1 MTLTTFVRKNAFRN
15 LRRSILTVLSIGF
28 SLLLLTLMMA
38 IWRNF
43 YLQKGTEVS
52 ALRLVTRHKVSLVFE
67 MPSYYR
73 EKIRAIP
80 GVANVIPGNWFGGK
94 YKDDKSNNFFAQFG
108 TDPDEFFQ
116 VYKDWKIPDDQV
128 AAWQHDRAG
137 CVVDSNLAKKF
148 GWKLGQRIIIVGQIF
163 PVNLEL
169 NIRGFYTAPED
180 TGSLYYNQK
189 YVEEAV
195 PYLKGQQGF
204 YTILAKSAADVPKIQ
219 AAVDQTFHS
228 SPQPTK
234 TETEKAF
241 QLGFLAMLGN
251 VKAFILSICGAVVF
265 AILLVSANTMAM
277 SIRERTREVAVLKTL
292 GFTRQTLLGLFV
304 GEAVVLA
311 LIGGVIGSVWAFA
324 PLSLVGT
331 TALALGLLL
340 LAGLVKLLVW
350 LLHGNLRVPL
360 GRIVLIGAIVGA
372 FLGLG
377 ANVFGHITLGGGLAN
392 ALKVA
397 PATMLVAWGVA
408 AFMGFISALVPSYH
422 ASRLGIV
429 EGLRHIG

>member
-1 MTLTTFVRKNAFRN
+1 MTLTTFVRKNSFRN

-28 SLLLLTLMMA
+28 SLLLLTLMMS

-43 YLQKGTEVS
+43 YQKEPTAAS
-52 ALRLVTRHKVSLVFE
+52 ALRLVTRHKVSLVFT

-73 EKIRAIP
+73 EKIRALP

-108 TDPDEFFQ
+108 TDPQEFFN
-116 VYKDWKIPDDQV
+116 VYRDWKIPEDQLE
-128 AAWQHDRAG
+128 AWKRDRAG
-137 CVVDSNLAKKF
+137 AVVDSEIAKKF
-148 GWKLGQRIIIVGQIF
+148 NWKVGQKIIIVGEIF
-163 PVNLEL
+163 PVDLDL
-169 NIRGFYTAPED
+169 TIRGIFTAPD
-180 TGSLYYNQK
+180 PTNALYFNQT

-195 PYLKGQQGF
+195 PYMKGQQGF
-204 YTILAKSAADVPKIQ
+204 YTILAKSGDDVPKIQ
-219 AAVDQTFHS
+219 AAVDDMFHS

-234 TETEKAF
+234 TETERGF

-292 GFTRQTLLGLFV
+292 GFTQKTILSLFV

-311 LIGGVIGSVWAFA
+311 LIGGIGGS
-324 PLSLVGT
+324 
-331 TALALGLLL
+331 L
-340 LAGLVKLLVW
+340 LAAFVGFGATKAGGFAAA
-350 LLHGNLRVPL
+350 LHVDG
-360 GRIVLIGAIVGA
+360 
-372 FLGLG
+372 
-377 ANVFGHITLGGGLAN
+377 
-392 ALKVA
+392 
-397 PATMLVAWGVA
+397 ATMLVAWLA
-408 AFMGFISALVPSYH
+408 AACMGFFSALIPSYH

-429 EGLRHIG
+429 DGLRHIG

>member
-38 IWRNF
+38 IWKNF

-52 ALRLVTRHKVSLVFE
+52 ALRLVTRHKVSLVFT

-73 EKIRAIP
+73 EKIRAMP
-80 GVANVIPGNWFGGK
+80 GVVNIIPGNWFGGK

-108 TDPDEFFQ
+108 TDPNEFFQ
-116 VYKDWKIPDDQV
+116 VYKDWKISDDEI

-137 CVVDSNLAKKF
+137 CVVDSHVAQKF
-148 GWKLGQRIIIVGQIF
+148 GWKVGQKIIIVGTIF
-163 PVNLEL
+163 PVDLEL

-195 PYLKGQQGF
+195 PYLKGKQGF

-219 AAVDQTFHS
+219 AAVDGTFLNSHK
-228 SPQPTK
+228 PTK

-292 GFTRQTLLGLFV
+292 GFTRQTVLSLFV

-311 LIGGVIGSVWAFA
+311 LIGGIAGSLVALL
-324 PLSLVGT
+324 LSLVASKFG
-331 TALALGLLL
+331 GM
-340 LAGLVKLLVW
+340 AG
-350 LLHGNLRVPL
+350 
-360 GRIVLIGAIVGA
+360 
-372 FLGLG
+372 
-377 ANVFGHITLGGGLAN
+377 

-397 PATMLVAWGVA
+397 PSTMLA
-408 AFMGFISALVPSYH
+408 AGFMGFFSALVPSYH

>member
-28 SLLLLTLMMA
+28 SLLLLTLMMS
-38 IWRNF
+38 IWHNF
-43 YLQKGTEVS
+43 YQKEPTEVS
-52 ALRLVTRHKVSLVFE
+52 ALRLVTRHKVSLAFL

-73 EKIRAIP
+73 EKIRAVP
-80 GVANVIPGNWFGGK
+80 GVANIVPGNWFGGK

-108 TDPDEFFQ
+108 TDPQEFFT
-116 VYKDWKIPDDQV
+116 VYKDWKIPQDQIE
-128 AAWQHDRAG
+128 AWQHDRAG
-137 CVVDSNLAKKF
+137 VIVDSELAKKF
-148 GWKLGQRIIIVGQIF
+148 NWKLGQKITIVGTIF
-163 PVNLEL
+163 PVDLEL
-169 NIRGFYTAPED
+169 NIRGFYTAPD
-180 TGSLYYNQK
+180 PTNSMYYNQT

-195 PYLKGQQGF
+195 PYLKGQEGF
-204 YTILAKSAADVPKIQ
+204 YTILAKSGEDVPKIQ
-219 AAVDQTFHS
+219 AAVDEMFHS

-234 TETEKAF
+234 TETERAF

-292 GFTRQTLLGLFV
+292 GFTRKTILSLFV

-311 LIGGVIGSVWAFA
+311 LVGGIAG
-324 PLSLVGT
+324 SLV
-331 TALALGLLL
+331 
-340 LAGLVKLLVW
+340 
-350 LLHGNLRVPL
+350 
-360 GRIVLIGAIVGA
+360 A
-372 FLGLG
+372 FVLG
-377 ANVFGHITLGGGLAN
+377 AGAAKTGGFAG
-392 ALKVA
+392 ALKVD
-397 PATMLVAWGVA
+397 PPTMLIAWA
-408 AFMGFISALVPSYH
+408 AAACMGFVSALVPSYT

>member
-1 MTLTTFVRKNAFRN
+1 
-15 LRRSILTVLSIGF
+15 
-28 SLLLLTLMMA
+28 
-38 IWRNF
+38 
-43 YLQKGTEVS
+43 
-52 ALRLVTRHKVSLVFE
+52 
-67 MPSYYR
+67 
-73 EKIRAIP
+73 
-80 GVANVIPGNWFGGK
+80 VANVSPGNWFGGK

-108 TDPDEFFQ
+108 TDPQEFFE
-116 VYKDWKIPDDQV
+116 VYKDWKISDDEIT
-128 AAWQHDRAG
+128 AWQHDRAG
-137 CVVDSNLAKKF
+137 CVVDTHLAQKF
-148 GWKLGQRIIIVGQIF
+148 GWKLGQRIIIVGTIF
-163 PVNLEL
+163 PVDLEL

-219 AAVDQTFHS
+219 AAVDETFHS

-292 GFTRQTLLGLFV
+292 GFTRQTVLSLFV

-311 LIGGVIGSVWAFA
+311 LIGGIAGSVVA
-324 PLSLVGT
+324 
-331 TALALGLLL
+331 LLL
-340 LAGLVKLLVW
+340 GMGAAKAG
-350 LLHGNLRVPL
+350 GFA
-360 GRIVLIGAIVGA
+360 G
-372 FLGLG
+372 
-377 ANVFGHITLGGGLAN
+377 
-392 ALKVA
+392 ALKVE
-397 PATMLVAWGVA
+397 PATILVSWA
-408 AFMGFISALVPSYH
+408 AAALMGFFSALVPAYH

>member
-73 EKIRAIP
+73 EKIRAIS
-80 GVANVIPGNWFGGK
+80 GVANIVPGNWFGGK

-108 TDPDEFFQ
+108 TDPDEFFE
-116 VYKDWKIPDDQV
+116 VYKDWKIPADQI

-137 CVVDSNLAKKF
+137 AVVDSELAKKF
-148 GWKLGQRIIIVGQIF
+148 GWKLGQRITVVGTIF
-163 PVNLEL
+163 PVDLEL
-169 NIRGFYTAPED
+169 NIRGFFTAPAP
-180 TGSLYYNQK
+180 TSSLYYNQK

-195 PYLKGQQGF
+195 PDLKGQNGF
-204 YTILAKSAADVPKIQ
+204 YTILAKSAQDVPKIQ
-219 AAVDQTFHS
+219 ATVDDMFHS

-292 GFTRQTLLGLFV
+292 GFRRQTVLSLFV

-311 LIGGVIGSVWAFA
+311 LIGGIAG
-324 PLSLVGT
+324 SLV
-331 TALALGLLL
+331 ALVLG
-340 LAGLVKLLVW
+340 
-350 LLHGNLRVPL
+350 
-360 GRIVLIGAIVGA
+360 IGAAKMGGIA
-372 FLGLG
+372 
-377 ANVFGHITLGGGLAN
+377 GGLQ
-392 ALKVA
+392 VTFG
-397 PATMLVAWGVA
+397 TMLVAWA
-408 AFMGFISALVPSYH
+408 AAALMGFFSALVPSYH